1 MDAGGGVQTDSEVRV
16 FAIIVVEESV
26 AEGAGVGQG
35 TESVGERG
43 TVFEGLELRLA
54 VRVVVGDVWS
64 GMALRDVEVGEER
77 GDRFRR
83 HRGAAVGVHR
93 PRAHAAIVD
102 DGVLDERFGEGRV
115 FGGVYFPAHGFS

>member
-26 AEGAGVGQG
+26 TEGAGVGQG

-54 VRVVVGDVWS
+54 VRVVVGDVWP
-64 GMALRDVEVGEER
+64 GVALRDVEVGEER
-77 GDRFRR
+77 GDRFGTSSRCRGRR
-83 HRGAAVGVHR
+83 A
-93 PRAHAAIVD
+93 P
-102 DGVLDERFGEGRV
+102 
-115 FGGVYFPAHGFS
+115 PAGTRRRCR